1 MSDDLESCRKMQ
13 LMYLQRAKSDP
24 PQTVSGSNGPSG
36 GPSTRGERKH
46 GFRIR
51 EVRDNR

>member
-1 MSDDLESCRKMQ
+1 MSDDLESCRKMR

-24 PQTVSGSNGPSG
+24 LQTGKWLERAERW
-36 GPSTRGERKH
+36 STRSERKH
-46 GFRIR
+46 GSLIR